1 MTGQRFAPPTDAA
14 ITLGTPTAGAF
25 PVYIQLL
32 GQSGCDMKYSSVV
45 RVYMSSD
52 AAGDTLAIDSTDT
65 TDITILIDG
74 TIIKEEVSDVMQII
88 KSEAD
93 GDIGLTCTV
102 ASGKHAYVNVIL
114 PNGRLVTGAIMSYG
128 E

>member
-1 MTGQRFAPPTDAA
+1 MSQIFAPPTDATV
-14 ITLGTPTAGAF
+14 TLGTATGGAF
-25 PVYIQLL
+25 PVYVQLL
-32 GQSGCDMKYSSVV
+32 GPSGVDMKYSSVV

-52 AAGDTLAIDSTDT
+52 AAGDILAIDSTDT
-65 TDITILIDG
+65 TDITILTDG
-74 TIIKEEVSDVMQII
+74 TVICENVADVMQTI

-102 ASGKHAYVNVIL
+102 VSGKHAYLNVIL
-114 PNGRLVTGAIMSYG
+114 PNGRIVTGAKMSYG